1 MSTVADQWAFERRWR
16 SGVNSEPEAF
26 SSLLGVAV
34 RLAALIMP
42 ARRLRKKQ
50 FAKTGPAAANHCH
63 GWQSAE
69 MDRADGLGREH
80 VGKQAGDHHSCNCR
94 VDEKYT
100 HWTLPRASRAGRL
113 TCCGKLN
120 NLWETKQ

>member
-50 FAKTGPAAANHCH
+50 FAKTGPSATNHRH
-63 GWQSAE
+63 GWQSVEMGGAE
-69 MDRADGLGREH
+69 GLGREH
-80 VGKQAGDHHSCNCR
+80 VGKQAGDHHSGNCR

-100 HWTLPRASRAGRL
+100 HWTLPRASCAVRL
-113 TCCGKLN
+113 IVVGL
-120 NLWETKQ
+120 